1 MVLGGGTIADLIPRE
16 QRGTAMAVWMMGPSK
31 LMHCLLLILA
41 DKMIAIGPCVGPIIG
56 GFLTVA
62 KGWRWNFWF
71 VSIVVSTRYESVR
84 SRLTT

>member
-16 QRGTAMAVWMMGPSK
+16 HRGTAMAVWMMGPT
-31 LMHCLLLILA
+31 
-41 DKMIAIGPCVGPIIG
+41 IGPCVGPIIG

-71 VSIVVSTRYESVR
+71 VAIVVSICVIKVSCLADL
-84 SRLTT
+84 SRPAHSLSCHLS